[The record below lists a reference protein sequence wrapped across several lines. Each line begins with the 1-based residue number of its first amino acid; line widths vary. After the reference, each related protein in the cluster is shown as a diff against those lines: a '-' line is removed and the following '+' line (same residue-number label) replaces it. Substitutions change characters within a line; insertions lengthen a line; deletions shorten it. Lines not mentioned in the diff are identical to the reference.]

1 MKNIMSH
8 IFGEHFSF
16 FGSFFGSSFSSK
28 TFIKNDD
35 PEHKTQVNHI
45 DHNRS
50 NNDANNLEWITPK
63 APDIAKIVGTTEGN
77 IRNIIK
83 GRNWKWIS
91 KNYTFAPSGRAKPL
105 EKRMFIEFVCIL
117 NRSL

>member
-1 MKNIMSH
+1 MSH
-8 IFGEHFSF
+8 IFGEHF
-16 FGSFFGSSFSSK
+16 SFFGSSFSSK

-35 PEHKTQVNHI
+35 PEHKTRVNHI

-91 KNYTFAPSGRAKPL
+91 KIILLLLVEEQNHWKSGCL
-105 EKRMFIEFVCIL
+105 SNLCV
-117 NRSL
+117 S